1 MIWDDAKK
9 RVVIELEFSTEV
21 KGVRLRRDRYERI
34 YVKKNLNSFFIRI
47 IVVLETMIKVYTF
60 TQNPQQLHV
69 FETCTNTRGMKIFFL
84 LKWI

>member
-21 KGVRLRRDRYERI
+21 KGVRLRRDRFEKTETFSLKCFY
-34 YVKKNLNSFFIRI
+34 SIRI
-47 IVVLETMIKVYTF
+47 IVILETMIKVYTF

-69 FETCTNTRGMKIFFL
+69 FETCTNTRGMINK
-84 LKWI
+84 

>member
-34 YVKKNLNSFFIRI
+34 YAKRI
-47 IVVLETMIKVYTF
+47 
-60 TQNPQQLHV
+60 
-69 FETCTNTRGMKIFFL
+69 
-84 LKWI
+84 